1 LPLTASNSSATLARA
16 KVGNY
21 FRDVIDNHK
30 LPAVPIV
37 AGKVLQMI
45 QDSNWNVEK
54 LCRLLSDDAALSGRV
69 LAVSRSPIF
78 ALRNPPNN
86 LAAAVKALGL
96 RALNTIVLANATH
109 SLCLKGN
116 KTSERLWNHS
126 LAVALAMRLLAK
138 RGGYRDGDMAFLA
151 GLMHDVRQMIFVI
164 GDPQGFAMICEEL
177 LQGGGQMVDKERE
190 AYDMDHTLIGMRL
203 LEEWNLDHKIPQ
215 AALNHHSDVGE
226 DGNNELAGLI
236 AVAEYVC
243 GKAELGFFAVAP
255 VPPPAALTRW
265 QLDGRKNCQ
274 DGGGCRQ
281 SFQRRKRA
289 FQAGVTLTAQLPRI
303 LVKPAPSGAPD

>member
-1 LPLTASNSSATLARA
+1 MQSTLPNSATSLARD
-16 KVGNY
+16 KVRNY

-45 QDSNWNVEK
+45 QDPNLNVEK

-86 LAAAVKALGL
+86 LAAAVKVLGL

-116 KTSERLWNHS
+116 KTSEKLWNHS

-138 RGGYRDGDMAFLA
+138 RAGYRDGDMAFLA
-151 GLMHDVRQMIFVI
+151 GLMHDVGQMIFVI
-164 GDPQGFAMICEEL
+164 GDPQGFAMIGQEM
-177 LQGGGQMVDKERE
+177 LQGGGQMVDKEHE

-203 LEEWNLDHKIPQ
+203 LEEWNLDDKIPQ
-215 AALNHHSDVGE
+215 AALNHHSDVGADE
-226 DGNNELAGLI
+226 NNELAGLI

-243 GKAELGFFAVAP
+243 GKAELGFFAVAQ
-255 VPPPAALTRW
+255 VPPEAAIKRW
-265 QLDGRKNCQ
+265 QLDGEEAIAKAVE
-274 DGGGCRQ
+274 DVA
-281 SFQRRKRA
+281 KA
-289 FQAGVTLTAQLPRI
+289 FNEESALF
-303 LVKPAPSGAPD
+303 KPA